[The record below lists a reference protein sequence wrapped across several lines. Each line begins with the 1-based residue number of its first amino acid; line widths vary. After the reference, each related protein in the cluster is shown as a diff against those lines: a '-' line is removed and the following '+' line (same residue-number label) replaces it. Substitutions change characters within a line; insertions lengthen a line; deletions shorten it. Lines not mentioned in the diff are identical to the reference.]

1 MRIEL
6 LDVTKRFGPHPA
18 LAGLNMDVPA
28 GAVYGL
34 VGPNGAGKTTA
45 IRHIMGVLRADS
57 GEVLADGRPVYEDTA
72 VKARMAW
79 IPDEVFYFPQASID
93 EMMRFY
99 SRVYPDF
106 DRKRFEKLAEAF
118 PLDRKQPIRR
128 FSRGMKKQAAFW
140 LALSLRPEVLVLDEP
155 VDGLDPV
162 MRRQVW
168 SLLLADVAERGTT
181 VLVSSHN
188 LRELEDVCDRVGF
201 INEGRML
208 LERSLSEL
216 QENIC
221 KINFVP
227 REGSDIPPELELLHV
242 SGSGR
247 LKTLIVRG
255 APEAV
260 TARLERDEPV
270 FVDAV
275 PLTLEEIFIYELG
288 GEGHEVRD
296 ILL

>member
-106 DRKRFEKLAEAF
+106 DRKRF
-118 PLDRKQPIRR
+118 
-128 FSRGMKKQAAFW
+128 
-140 LALSLRPEVLVLDEP
+140 
-155 VDGLDPV
+155 
-162 MRRQVW
+162 
-168 SLLLADVAERGTT
+168 
-181 VLVSSHN
+181 
-188 LRELEDVCDRVGF
+188 
-201 INEGRML
+201 
-208 LERSLSEL
+208 
-216 QENIC
+216 
-221 KINFVP
+221 
-227 REGSDIPPELELLHV
+227 
-242 SGSGR
+242 
-247 LKTLIVRG
+247 
-255 APEAV
+255 
-260 TARLERDEPV
+260 
-270 FVDAV
+270 
-275 PLTLEEIFIYELG
+275 
-288 GEGHEVRD
+288 
-296 ILL
+296 